1 MLPGLQSLLLPQAS
15 CRQSWEGCAGRMQ
28 ADFPFSIVAQPQPKP
43 SGPHGGNDSPE
54 PEQPPGFLHGMT
66 HTS

>member
-1 MLPGLQSLLLPQAS
+1 
-15 CRQSWEGCAGRMQ
+15 MQ
-28 ADFPFSIVAQPQPKP
+28 ADFLFSIFAQPQPNP